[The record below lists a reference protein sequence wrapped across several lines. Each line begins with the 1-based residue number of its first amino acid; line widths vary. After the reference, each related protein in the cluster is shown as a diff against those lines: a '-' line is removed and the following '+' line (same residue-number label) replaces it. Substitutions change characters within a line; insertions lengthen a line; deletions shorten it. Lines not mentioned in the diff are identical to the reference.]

1 MKGVTYYLR
10 SLKVGVHT
18 QELYSTEQVRKAL
31 YKLRVH
37 EGEAIFQAF
46 GECQKPLIVRI
57 PHDQFEQVFDFYYS
71 LNKEQEELIKNQT
84 IALNKQIETMA
95 KLENQVK
102 TLQKISFNQEQEI
115 RRGKRKNVV
124 FFVLTVLAFT
134 LLFIL
139 K

>member
-1 MKGVTYYLR
+1 MVANVFEK
-10 SLKVGVHT
+10 KVV
-18 QELYSTEQVRKAL
+18 
-31 YKLRVH
+31 
-37 EGEAIFQAF
+37 
-46 GECQKPLIVRI
+46 
-57 PHDQFEQVFDFYYS
+57 
-71 LNKEQEELIKNQT
+71 
-84 IALNKQIETMA
+84 ETMA